1 LSTIDPQRLA
11 GNDGE
16 PEYRSSAVPGNF
28 AAAGS
33 VNRCVG
39 AWHEDSEMALRI
51 LSIFVIATSATM
63 GQRVESARPKP
74 KCAWPTER
82 LNPSKSNHPSQYAP
96 LAREAEFAEDLA
108 IRYADACCGLHSGD
122 SGHFDGW
129 AEYGQARDQCM
140 ATLFQFVARGH
151 GTSVDQVRQSLA
163 DRPKLFD
170 WAVILS
176 YALLYGLAVYLLI
189 DKLRE
194 EYWRKG
200 ERVRGVIITFYAS
213 VITSL
218 VGTALSGLWSATMEN
233 IRLGNGHLS
242 YRLARI
248 PWQHNQAVILV
259 FAMAVFW
266 MIAVC
271 RYRMVGCP
279 KRGSEFMSA

>member
-1 LSTIDPQRLA
+1 
-11 GNDGE
+11 
-16 PEYRSSAVPGNF
+16 VPL
-28 AAAGS
+28 
-33 VNRCVG
+33 RVG

-51 LSIFVIATSATM
+51 LSIFVIATSSAM
-63 GQRVESARPKP
+63 GQRLESARPKP
-74 KCAWPTER
+74 NCAWPTER
-82 LNPSKSNHPSQYAP
+82 LNPSNAS

-140 ATLFQFVARGH
+140 ATLFQLVARDH
-151 GTSVDQVRQSLA
+151 GVSVDQVRQSLA

-170 WAVILS
+170 WAVIVS

-189 DKLRE
+189 EKLRE
-194 EYWRKG
+194 EYWSKE
-200 ERVRGVIITFYAS
+200 ERVRGVILTFYAS

-218 VGTALSGLWSATMEN
+218 VGTALGGLWSATMEN